1 MLMETTYQHFNT
13 LLMVINSIQEEDI
26 YQNYL
31 IDRIG
36 DADTT
41 KGTKMNFVCPKN
53 TAINRVESLSDNYGL
68 VGLKYH
74 FSDIFT
80 GKEALLQDSN
90 NVKNY
95 GYTVG
100 MNLNKII
107 KEYYYKSV
115 ECQPINVKPTNEND
129 GIYYPTF
136 FGGIWRRKQK
146 MVNNLKFHNCSYYRT
161 K

>member
-1 MLMETTYQHFNT
+1 
-13 LLMVINSIQEEDI
+13 
-26 YQNYL
+26 
-31 IDRIG
+31 
-36 DADTT
+36 
-41 KGTKMNFVCPKN
+41 MNFVCPKN

-74 FSDIFT
+74 CSDIFT

-100 MNLNKII
+100 IEPKLNN

-115 ECQPINVKPTNEND
+115 ECQPINVKPTNDND

-136 FGGIWRRKQK
+136 FSEVSGEGNKK